1 MIKSSIGFNHC
12 FLSDASPLIAL
23 ALCGKLD
30 LLDKLFDQVCIPQ
43 AVYRELTVPNKPKVK
58 EITEWAKDRIVSVKN
73 AAAQTAADKNT
84 AHFPGLCSPKIWLA
98 HYHLFPLYYF

>member
-1 MIKSSIGFNHC
+1 MVIV
-12 FLSDASPLIAL
+12 SDASPLIAL

-84 AHFPGLCSPKIWLA
+84 AHFPGLCSFLRRSDSIV
-98 HYHLFPLYYF
+98 PLRSGLRIIAFFLSCL